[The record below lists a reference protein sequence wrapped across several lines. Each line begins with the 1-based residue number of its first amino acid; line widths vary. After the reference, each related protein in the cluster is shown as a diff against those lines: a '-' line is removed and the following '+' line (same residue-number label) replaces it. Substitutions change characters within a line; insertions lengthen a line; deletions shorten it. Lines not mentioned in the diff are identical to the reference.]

1 MITIHIND
9 QPVSVE
15 PETTVLQAARSH
27 GIAVPTLC
35 HHPAL
40 KASGSCRICA
50 VAVEKVTGEKTV
62 MLSCLLKV
70 KPGMR
75 LWTQGAE
82 VRQARTKALLKLNA
96 MAPMSERIRH
106 LAAQEGIELPP
117 APDGCIRCRLC
128 VRVCKEIVGQEAL
141 RMELVDDRQLVI
153 PDPDRCIGCGTC
165 ANICPTQAITVREDG
180 GMRTISIRG
189 AVFGRQPLLRCQGCG
204 KYYATEKQILLMEKR
219 TAPHPQVKEHHNY
232 CANCAKLLSNR
243 LQVLEKQP
251 PRQQT
256 TNKRQR

>member
-1 MITIHIND
+1 MITIYIND
-9 QPVSVE
+9 QAVSAE
-15 PETTVLQAARSH
+15 PETTVLQAARNQ
-27 GIAVPTLC
+27 GIPIQTLC

-40 KASGSCRICA
+40 KPSGSCKVCA
-50 VAVEKVTGEKTV
+50 VAVEKVSGDKTI

-75 LWTQGAE
+75 LWTEGEE
-82 VRQARTKALLKLNA
+82 VHQARTKALLKLIA

-106 LAAQEGIELPP
+106 LAEKEGIELPP

-128 VRVCKEIVGQEAL
+128 IRVCKEVIGQEAL
-141 RMELVDDRQLVI
+141 RMEKIDGRQMVL
-153 PDPDRCIGCGTC
+153 PDPGRCIGCGTC

-180 GMRTISIRG
+180 GMRTVSIRG
-189 AVFGRQPLLRCQGCG
+189 EVFGRHPLLRCQGCG
-204 KYYATEKQILLMEKR
+204 KYYATEKQIRLMEER

-232 CANCAKLLSNR
+232 CSNCAKLFSDR

-256 TNKRQR
+256 NKKGQ